1 MKSLSGFNKSL
12 WNLKKRLRLRLRI
25 LSRGIE
31 PRALN
36 SMLGLTVLDRELSR
50 LEDRFSSSSTSNYLM
65 SIGTVSRLLE
75 VRSSTL
81 RRCKGYKDLMD
92 WTVIWLYDRLSVSRL
107 VKSLAETGG
116 IKLMWLNCRLISEIS
131 LKFFSCSS
139 RTLLSE
145 RSIIARFWK

>member
-50 LEDRFSSSSTSNYLM
+50 LEDRFSSSSNSNYFM

-92 WTVIWLYDRLSVSRL
+92 WTVIWL
-107 VKSLAETGG
+107 
-116 IKLMWLNCRLISEIS
+116 
-131 LKFFSCSS
+131 
-139 RTLLSE
+139 
-145 RSIIARFWK
+145 